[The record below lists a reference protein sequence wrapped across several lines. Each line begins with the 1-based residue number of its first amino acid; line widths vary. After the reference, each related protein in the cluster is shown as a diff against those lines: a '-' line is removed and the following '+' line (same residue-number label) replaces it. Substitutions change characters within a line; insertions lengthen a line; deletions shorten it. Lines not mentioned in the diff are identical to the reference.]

1 MHDDIHET
9 NDDARMAA
17 NGTTVKLILGQ
28 PALGGDPATSSE
40 WIVSRED
47 LDRNAIALEEGR
59 LDISCDA
66 DEEKPPPIVTIN
78 TAIDC
83 ADDALYSAAMFEG
96 RRVLIASNEQ
106 RIPFE
111 DLAAYHIKVRTPW
124 PEICR
129 ISEADIE
136 SYLAA
141 EEVNPYE
148 LFVSLQ
154 QPFQKFLYY
163 ADPDTYAFYSVY
175 AMATHLFPVF
185 PYFPY
190 LFIKGEKDSG
200 KRTALRLLEP
210 LVFNG
215 KRIAVPT
222 LAAVRHYVHVDSAT
236 ILFND
241 ADAIRRGGAELR
253 NYLRAGIERGATT
266 ACMVHGKLEEFNAFG
281 PKIFIGCEEFDHA
294 LSDCVIT
301 IPCDRKRATD
311 HVERYRPST
320 DGKEFLEMLHSK
332 ACIFALQ
339 QAPTIVQS
347 YDKLAQKIE
356 SLGLYNGTFDMWAPI
371 FMPGMIVDSYRPQNV
386 PSVTT
391 ALLRFY
397 LRLEEGR
404 QNREMS
410 DNKTVQLLTMLKTF
424 MEDYPQRLNRSNE
437 YVEISTDD
445 LFNYAK
451 DEGVVSP
458 QNEKPWLTRR
468 LKDLGI
474 EICSL
479 RVAGARKKFYRINKA
494 SFEELCKRYLP
505 TI

>member
-1 MHDDIHET
+1 M
-9 NDDARMAA
+9 NDNIYQTSDESISEA
-17 NGTTVKLILGQ
+17 NGTTAKLILAQSAVAGASA
-28 PALGGDPATSSE
+28 PSSE
-40 WIVSRED
+40 QIESRED
-47 LDRNAIALEEGR
+47 GDMNTMVQEEGR
-59 LDISCDA
+59 LDSFCDA
-66 DEEKPPPIVTIN
+66 DTEKPPRIITISA
-78 TAIDC
+78 AIDC
-83 ADDALYSAAMFEG
+83 VDDVLYSAAMFED
-96 RRVLIASNEQ
+96 RRVLIASDGQ
-106 RIPFE
+106 CIPVE

-154 QPFQKFLYY
+154 QPFRKFLYY

-175 AMATHLFPVF
+175 TMATHLFPVF

-190 LFIKGEKDSG
+190 LFIKGERDSG

-266 ACMVHGKLEEFNAFG
+266 ACMVHGKLEEFNACS
-281 PKIFIGCEEFDHA
+281 PKIFLGCGEIDHA

-320 DGKEFLEMLHSK
+320 DGKELLEMLHSK

-397 LRLEEGR
+397 QRIEEGR

-424 MEDYPQRLNRSNE
+424 MEDYPEKLNRSNE
-437 YVEISTDD
+437 YVEIATED

-458 QNEKPWLTRR
+458 QNEKPWLTRH

-479 RVAGARKKFYRINKA
+479 RVSGVRKKYYRINQA
-494 SFEELCKRYLP
+494 SFDELCRRYLP